1 MQNEPLNDGKAV
13 LLYIMVDNALSEDEA
28 VSRALKIIERYTPLE
43 DHSLI
48 EGWADERSGRFL
60 IKLGEIVH
68 IRRVEQILDEA
79 MDEE

>member
-1 MQNEPLNDGKAV
+1 MQNEALNDGKSV

-28 VSRALKIIERYTPLE
+28 VSRALRIIERYTPLD

-48 EGWADERSGRFL
+48 EEWANLRSERFL

-68 IRRVEQILDEA
+68 IKGVGQILDEA